1 MSPTFMLSVVT
12 QHNFV
17 SSLYFRFSLSYQNL
31 YIINLL
37 ISKPDKTKLT
47 ILFINIFIFLFLWLI
62 QFSEK
67 KICFMTV

>member
-1 MSPTFMLSVVT
+1 MSSTFMLSVVT

>member
-1 MSPTFMLSVVT
+1 MSSTFMLSVVT

-37 ISKPDKTKLT
+37 ISKPDKAKLT
-47 ILFINIFIFLFLWLI
+47 ILFINIFIFFI
-62 QFSEK
+62 SVANTIF
-67 KICFMTV
+67 